1 MPPLLPVDQALA
13 RILEG
18 LPRTAIE
25 HLPLERAHGR
35 ILAAPLASRLT
46 LPEQDVSAM
55 DGYAVNAADC
65 HALISANNSE
75 QGQITL
81 TRIGESAAG
90 HPWAGRLGSG
100 EAVRIFTGAVVPDG
114 ADTIILQEDVTA
126 SAEQDGA
133 SIILTEAPI
142 TGRFIRTAGLDVK
155 AGTQILPAGTP
166 LSARA
171 LALALSTGHA
181 EAAFYARPRVGI
193 LSTGDELVSPGETPG
208 PGQIISSNAAFLA
221 AFVAACGAIAVP
233 LGIARDQPGAML
245 ASVRS
250 VRDVRSA
257 KETRDTQDTQDA
269 QDAQSGQGG
278 QGGQDAH
285 ATNGPLDL
293 IVTTGGASVGVHDH
307 IVSDLEATNTETG
320 TETGTSPKS
329 ALDFWKIAMRPGK
342 PLIYGRVDGIPL
354 LGLPGNP
361 VSSAVC
367 ALIFLRPSILHMAGG
382 APDETLLT
390 ARLATPLP
398 ANDQRQDY
406 LRARLSHDGDD
417 LPLITPFD
425 RQDSS
430 MISVLSRS
438 DALLVRPP
446 FDPARAIGD
455 LVTALPIPPRL

>member
-18 LPRTAIE
+18 LPRTASE
-25 HLPLERAHGR
+25 QLPLERAHGR

-46 LPEQDVSAM
+46 LPERDVSAM

-65 HALISANNSE
+65 QALISANNSK

-81 TRIGESAAG
+81 TRSGESAAG
-90 HPWAGRLGSG
+90 HPWTGRLGSG

-114 ADTIILQEDVTA
+114 ADAIILQEDVIA

-133 SIILTEAPI
+133 SITLTEAPI
-142 TGRFIRTAGLDVK
+142 TGRFIRPAGLDVK

-181 EAAFYARPRVGI
+181 EAAFHARPRVGI

-250 VRDVRSA
+250 VR
-257 KETRDTQDTQDA
+257 E
-269 QDAQSGQGG
+269 AQSVG
-278 QGGQDAH
+278 D
-285 ATNGPLDL
+285 GPLNL

-307 IVSDLEATNTETG
+307 IVSDLEATTTTTTTTTTNDTA
-320 TETGTSPKS
+320 TSPKS

-361 VSSAVC
+361 VSNAVC
-367 ALIFLRPSILHMAGG
+367 ALIFLRPSILQLAGG

-406 LRARLSHDGDD
+406 LRARLSHSGDD

-455 LVTALPIPPRL
+455 LVTALPIPPLL

>member
-18 LPRTAIE
+18 LPRTASE
-25 HLPLERAHGR
+25 QLPLERAHGR

-46 LPEQDVSAM
+46 LPERDVSAM

-65 HALISANNSE
+65 HALISANNSD

-81 TRIGESAAG
+81 TRSGESAAG
-90 HPWAGRLGSG
+90 HPWTGRLGSG

-114 ADTIILQEDVTA
+114 ADAIILQEDVIA

-133 SIILTEAPI
+133 SITLTEAPI
-142 TGRFIRTAGLDVK
+142 TGRFIRPAGLDVK

-181 EAAFYARPRVGI
+181 EAAFHARPRVGI

-245 ASVRS
+245 ARVRS
-250 VRDVRSA
+250 VRD
-257 KETRDTQDTQDA
+257 A
-269 QDAQSGQGG
+269 QGVGD
-278 QGGQDAH
+278 
-285 ATNGPLDL
+285 GPLDL

-307 IVSDLEATNTETG
+307 IVSDLEATTTTNTT
-320 TETGTSPKS
+320 TTTNDTATSPKS

-406 LRARLSHDGDD
+406 LRARLSHGGDD

-455 LVTALPIPPRL
+455 LVPALPIPPLL

>member
-18 LPRTAIE
+18 LPRTASE
-25 HLPLERAHGR
+25 QLPLERAHGR

-46 LPEQDVSAM
+46 LPEGDVSAM

-65 HALISANNSE
+65 HALISANNSD

-81 TRIGESAAG
+81 TRSGESAAG
-90 HPWAGRLGSG
+90 HPWTGRLGSG

-114 ADTIILQEDVTA
+114 ADAIILQEDVTA

-133 SIILTEAPI
+133 SITLTEAPI
-142 TGRFIRTAGLDVK
+142 TGRFIRPAGLDVK
-155 AGTQILPAGTP
+155 AGTEILPAGTP

-181 EAAFYARPRVGI
+181 EAAFHARPRVGI

-208 PGQIISSNAAFLA
+208 PGQIISSNAAYLA

-245 ASVRS
+245 AHVRS
-250 VRDVRSA
+250 VRDI
-257 KETRDTQDTQDA
+257 RDASEA
-269 QDAQSGQGG
+269 QGVGD
-278 QGGQDAH
+278 
-285 ATNGPLDL
+285 GPLDL

-307 IVSDLEATNTETG
+307 IVSDLEATTTD
-320 TETGTSPKS
+320 TAKSPKG

-406 LRARLSHDGDD
+406 LRARLSHSGDD

-446 FDPARAIGD
+446 FDPAIINPAG
-455 LVTALPIPPRL
+455 

>member
-18 LPRTAIE
+18 LPRTASE
-25 HLPLERAHGR
+25 QLPLERAHGR

-46 LPEQDVSAM
+46 LPERDVSAM

-65 HALISANNSE
+65 HALISANNSK

-81 TRIGESAAG
+81 TRSGESAAG
-90 HPWAGRLGSG
+90 HPWTGRLGSG

-114 ADTIILQEDVTA
+114 ADAIILQEDVIA

-133 SIILTEAPI
+133 SITLNEAPI
-142 TGRFIRTAGLDVK
+142 TGRFIRPAGLDVK

-181 EAAFYARPRVGI
+181 EAAFHARPRVGI

-250 VRDVRSA
+250 VRD
-257 KETRDTQDTQDA
+257 A
-269 QDAQSGQGG
+269 QGVGD
-278 QGGQDAH
+278 
-285 ATNGPLDL
+285 GPLDL

-307 IVSDLEATNTETG
+307 IVSDLEATTTTTTTTTTNDTA
-320 TETGTSPKS
+320 TSPKS

-390 ARLATPLP
+390 ARLATPLA

-406 LRARLSHDGDD
+406 LRARLSHSGDD

-455 LVTALPIPPRL
+455 LVTALPIPPLL

>member
-1 MPPLLPVDQALA
+1 MPPLLPVNQALA

-18 LPRTAIE
+18 LPRTDSE
-25 HLPLERAHGR
+25 QLPLERAHGR

-46 LPEQDVSAM
+46 LPERDVSAM

-65 HALISANNSE
+65 HDLIFANNNN

-90 HPWAGRLGSG
+90 HPWTGRLDSG

-114 ADTIILQEDVTA
+114 GDAIIPQEDVIA
-126 SAEQDGA
+126 SAEQNGA
-133 SIILTEAPI
+133 SITLTEAPI

-181 EAAFYARPRVGI
+181 EAAFHARPRVGI

-208 PGQIISSNAAFLA
+208 PGQIISSNAAYLA

-245 ASVRS
+245 ARVRS
-250 VRDVRSA
+250 VRNVKSL
-257 KETRDTQDTQDA
+257 RDIGDA
-269 QDAQSGQGG
+269 REAQCVG
-278 QGGQDAH
+278 D
-285 ATNGPLDL
+285 GPLDL

-307 IVSDLEATNTETG
+307 IVSDLEATTTD
-320 TETGTSPKS
+320 TATSPKS

-398 ANDQRQDY
+398 ANDQREDY
-406 LRARLSHDGDD
+406 LRARLSHSCDD

-438 DALLVRPP
+438 DALLVRQP
-446 FDPARAIGD
+446 FDPERAIGD
-455 LVTALPIPPRL
+455 LVTALPIPPLL

>member
-1 MPPLLPVDQALA
+1 MPPEPPSKTSIPPLLPVDQALA

-18 LPRTAIE
+18 LPRTASE
-25 HLPLERAHGR
+25 QLPLERAHGR

-46 LPEQDVSAM
+46 LPEGDVSAM

-65 HALISANNSE
+65 HALISANNSD

-81 TRIGESAAG
+81 TRSGESAAG
-90 HPWAGRLGSG
+90 HPWTGRLGSG

-114 ADTIILQEDVTA
+114 ADAIILQEDVIA

-133 SIILTEAPI
+133 SITLTEAPI
-142 TGRFIRTAGLDVK
+142 TGRFIRPAGLDVK
-155 AGTQILPAGTP
+155 AGTEILPAGTP

-181 EAAFYARPRVGI
+181 EAAFHARPRVGI

-245 ASVRS
+245 ARVRS
-250 VRDVRSA
+250 VRDMR
-257 KETRDTQDTQDA
+257 DA
-269 QDAQSGQGG
+269 QGVGD
-278 QGGQDAH
+278 
-285 ATNGPLDL
+285 GPLDL

-307 IVSDLEATNTETG
+307 IVSDLEATTTD
-320 TETGTSPKS
+320 TAKSPKGV
-329 ALDFWKIAMRPGK
+329 LDFWKIAMRPGK

-367 ALIFLRPSILHMAGG
+367 ALIFLRPSILQLAGG

-406 LRARLSHDGDD
+406 LRARLSHSGDD

-430 MISVLSRS
+430 MISVFSRS

-455 LVTALPIPPRL
+455 LVTALPIPPLL

>member
-18 LPRTAIE
+18 LPRTASE
-25 HLPLERAHGR
+25 QLPLERAHGR

-46 LPEQDVSAM
+46 LPEGDVSAM

-65 HALISANNSE
+65 HALISAYNSG

-81 TRIGESAAG
+81 TRSGESAAG
-90 HPWAGRLGSG
+90 HPWTGRLGSG

-114 ADTIILQEDVTA
+114 ADAIILQEDVIA

-133 SIILTEAPI
+133 SITLTEAPI
-142 TGRFIRTAGLDVK
+142 TGRFIRPAGLDVK
-155 AGTQILPAGTP
+155 AGTEILAAGTP

-181 EAAFYARPRVGI
+181 EAAFHARPRVGI
-193 LSTGDELVSPGETPG
+193 LSTGDELVCPGETPG
-208 PGQIISSNAAFLA
+208 PGQIISSNAAYLA

-245 ASVRS
+245 ARVRS
-250 VRDVRSA
+250 VRDIRDARSKRNA
-257 KETRDTQDTQDA
+257 RKGHGVGD
-269 QDAQSGQGG
+269 
-278 QGGQDAH
+278 
-285 ATNGPLDL
+285 GPLDL

-307 IVSDLEATNTETG
+307 IVSDLEDTTTETA
-320 TETGTSPKS
+320 KS
-329 ALDFWKIAMRPGK
+329 SKGELDFWKIAMRPGK
-342 PLIYGRVDGIPL
+342 PLIFGRVDGIPL

-367 ALIFLRPSILHMAGG
+367 ALIFLRPSILKLAGG
-382 APDETLLT
+382 APDKTLLT
-390 ARLATPLP
+390 ARLATRLP

-406 LRARLSHDGDD
+406 LRARLSHSGGD

-446 FDPARAIGD
+446 FDTARAIGD
-455 LVTALPIPPRL
+455 LVTALPIPPLL

>member
-1 MPPLLPVDQALA
+1 MPPDFPSKTSMPPLLPVDQALA

-18 LPRTAIE
+18 LPRTASE
-25 HLPLERAHGR
+25 QLPLERAHGR

-46 LPEQDVSAM
+46 LPERDVSAM

-65 HALISANNSE
+65 HALISANNSD

-81 TRIGESAAG
+81 TRSGESAAG
-90 HPWAGRLGSG
+90 HPWTGRLGSG

-142 TGRFIRTAGLDVK
+142 TGRFIRPAGLDVK

-193 LSTGDELVSPGETPG
+193 LSTGDELVSPGASPG
-208 PGQIISSNAAFLA
+208 PGQIISSNAAYLA

-250 VRDVRSA
+250 VRD
-257 KETRDTQDTQDA
+257 A
-269 QDAQSGQGG
+269 QGVGD
-278 QGGQDAH
+278 
-285 ATNGPLDL
+285 GPLDL

-307 IVSDLEATNTETG
+307 IVSDLEATTTTNTNDTA
-320 TETGTSPKS
+320 TSPKS

>member
-18 LPRTAIE
+18 LPRTASE
-25 HLPLERAHGR
+25 QLPLERAHGR

-46 LPEQDVSAM
+46 LPERDVSAM

-65 HALISANNSE
+65 HALISANNSD

-81 TRIGESAAG
+81 TRSGESAAG
-90 HPWAGRLGSG
+90 HPWTGRLGSG

-114 ADTIILQEDVTA
+114 ADAIILQEDVIA

-133 SIILTEAPI
+133 SITLNEAPI
-142 TGRFIRTAGLDVK
+142 TGRFIRPAGLDVK

-181 EAAFYARPRVGI
+181 EAAFHARPRVGI

-250 VRDVRSA
+250 VRD
-257 KETRDTQDTQDA
+257 A
-269 QDAQSGQGG
+269 QGVGD
-278 QGGQDAH
+278 
-285 ATNGPLDL
+285 GPLDL

-307 IVSDLEATNTETG
+307 IVSDLEATTTTTTNDTA
-320 TETGTSPKS
+320 TSPKS

-406 LRARLSHDGDD
+406 LRARLSHSGDD

-455 LVTALPIPPRL
+455 LVTALPIPPLL

>member
-1 MPPLLPVDQALA
+1 LLPVDQALA

-18 LPRTAIE
+18 LPRTASE
-25 HLPLERAHGR
+25 QLPLERAHGR

-46 LPEQDVSAM
+46 LPERDVSAM

-65 HALISANNSE
+65 HALISANNSK

-81 TRIGESAAG
+81 TRSGESAAG
-90 HPWAGRLGSG
+90 HPWTGRLGSG

-114 ADTIILQEDVTA
+114 ADAIILQEDVIA

-142 TGRFIRTAGLDVK
+142 TGRFIRPAGLDVK
-155 AGTQILPAGTP
+155 GGTQILPAGTP

-181 EAAFYARPRVGI
+181 EAAFHARPRVGI

-250 VRDVRSA
+250 VR
-257 KETRDTQDTQDA
+257 EA
-269 QDAQSGQGG
+269 QGVGD
-278 QGGQDAH
+278 
-285 ATNGPLDL
+285 GPLDL

-307 IVSDLEATNTETG
+307 IVSDLEATTTTTTNDTA
-320 TETGTSPKS
+320 TSPKS

-367 ALIFLRPSILHMAGG
+367 ALIFLRPSILHMEGG

-406 LRARLSHDGDD
+406 LRARLSHSGDD

-446 FDPARAIGD
+446 FDPARATGD
-455 LVTALPIPPRL
+455 LVTALPIPPLL

>member
-65 HALISANNSE
+65 HALISADNSE

-181 EAAFYARPRVGI
+181 EATFYARPRVGI

-208 PGQIISSNAAFLA
+208 PGQIISSNAAYLA

-250 VRDVRSA
+250 VRD
-257 KETRDTQDTQDA
+257 A
-269 QDAQSGQGG
+269 QGVGD
-278 QGGQDAH
+278 
-285 ATNGPLDL
+285 GPLDL

-307 IVSDLEATNTETG
+307 IVSDLEATTTTNTNDTA
-320 TETGTSPKS
+320 TSPKS

-390 ARLATPLP
+390 ARLATPLA

-406 LRARLSHDGDD
+406 LRARLSHSGDD

-430 MISVLSRS
+430 MISALSRS

-455 LVTALPIPPRL
+455 LVTALPIPPLL

>member
-1 MPPLLPVDQALA
+1 LLPVDQALA

-18 LPRTAIE
+18 LPRTASE
-25 HLPLERAHGR
+25 QLPLERAHGR

-46 LPEQDVSAM
+46 LPERDVSAM

-65 HALISANNSE
+65 QALISANNSKH
-75 QGQITL
+75 GQITL
-81 TRIGESAAG
+81 TRSGESAAG
-90 HPWAGRLGSG
+90 HPWTGRLGSG

-114 ADTIILQEDVTA
+114 ADAIILQEDVIA

-133 SIILTEAPI
+133 SITLTEVPI
-142 TGRFIRTAGLDVK
+142 TGRFIRPAGLDVK

-181 EAAFYARPRVGI
+181 EAAFHARPRVGI

-250 VRDVRSA
+250 VRD
-257 KETRDTQDTQDA
+257 A
-269 QDAQSGQGG
+269 QGVGD
-278 QGGQDAH
+278 
-285 ATNGPLDL
+285 GPLDL

-307 IVSDLEATNTETG
+307 IVSDLEATTTTNTT
-320 TETGTSPKS
+320 TTTNDTATSPKS

-390 ARLATPLP
+390 ARLATPLA

-406 LRARLSHDGDD
+406 LRARLSHSGDD

-455 LVTALPIPPRL
+455 LVTALPIPPLL

>member
-18 LPRTAIE
+18 LPRTASE
-25 HLPLERAHGR
+25 QLPLERAHGR

-46 LPEQDVSAM
+46 LPEREVSAM

-65 HALISANNSE
+65 HALISANNSD
-75 QGQITL
+75 QGQS
-81 TRIGESAAG
+81 TRTRSGESAAG
-90 HPWAGRLGSG
+90 HPWTGRLGSG

-133 SIILTEAPI
+133 SITLTEAPI
-142 TGRFIRTAGLDVK
+142 TGRFIRTAGHDVK

-250 VRDVRSA
+250 VRD
-257 KETRDTQDTQDA
+257 A
-269 QDAQSGQGG
+269 QGVGD
-278 QGGQDAH
+278 
-285 ATNGPLDL
+285 GPLDL

-307 IVSDLEATNTETG
+307 IVSDLEATTTTNTT
-320 TETGTSPKS
+320 TNTTDTATSPKS

-417 LPLITPFD
+417 LPLITPFH

>member
-1 MPPLLPVDQALA
+1 
-13 RILEG
+13 
-18 LPRTAIE
+18 
-25 HLPLERAHGR
+25 
-35 ILAAPLASRLT
+35 
-46 LPEQDVSAM
+46 
-55 DGYAVNAADC
+55 
-65 HALISANNSE
+65 
-75 QGQITL
+75 
-81 TRIGESAAG
+81 
-90 HPWAGRLGSG
+90 
-100 EAVRIFTGAVVPDG
+100 VVPDG
-114 ADTIILQEDVTA
+114 ADAIILQEDVIA

-142 TGRFIRTAGLDVK
+142 TGRFIRPAGLDVK

-181 EAAFYARPRVGI
+181 EAAFHARPRVGI

-250 VRDVRSA
+250 VRD
-257 KETRDTQDTQDA
+257 A
-269 QDAQSGQGG
+269 QGVGD
-278 QGGQDAH
+278 
-285 ATNGPLDL
+285 GPLDL

-307 IVSDLEATNTETG
+307 IVSDLEATTTTTTNDTA
-320 TETGTSPKS
+320 TSPKS

-390 ARLATPLP
+390 ARLATPLA

-406 LRARLSHDGDD
+406 LRARLSHGGDD

-455 LVTALPIPPRL
+455 LVTALPIPPLL

>member
-46 LPEQDVSAM
+46 LPERDVSAM

-65 HALISANNSE
+65 HALISADNSE

-181 EAAFYARPRVGI
+181 EATFYARPRVGI

-208 PGQIISSNAAFLA
+208 PGQIISSNAAYLA

-250 VRDVRSA
+250 V
-257 KETRDTQDTQDA
+257 KDA
-269 QDAQSGQGG
+269 QGVGD
-278 QGGQDAH
+278 
-285 ATNGPLDL
+285 GPLDL

-390 ARLATPLP
+390 ARLATPLA

-406 LRARLSHDGDD
+406 LRARLSHSGDD
-417 LPLITPFD
+417 LPLITPFH

-455 LVTALPIPPRL
+455 LVTALPIPPLL

>member
-18 LPRTAIE
+18 LPRTASE
-25 HLPLERAHGR
+25 HLLLERAHGR
-35 ILAAPLASRLT
+35 ILAAPLSSRLA
-46 LPEQDVSAM
+46 LPERNVSAM

-65 HALISANNSE
+65 HSLISADNSK

-81 TRIGESAAG
+81 TRSGESAAG
-90 HPWAGRLGSG
+90 HPWTGRLGSG

-114 ADTIILQEDVTA
+114 ADAIILQEDVIA
-126 SAEQDGA
+126 SAERDGA
-133 SIILTEAPI
+133 SITLTEAPI

-208 PGQIISSNAAFLA
+208 PGQIISSNAAYLA

-245 ASVRS
+245 ASI
-250 VRDVRSA
+250 RSA
-257 KETRDTQDTQDA
+257 RDAEGVGD
-269 QDAQSGQGG
+269 
-278 QGGQDAH
+278 
-285 ATNGPLDL
+285 GPLDL

-307 IVSDLEATNTETG
+307 IVSDLEATTTINTDETAI
-320 TETGTSPKS
+320 SPKS
-329 ALDFWKIAMRPGK
+329 SLDFWKIAMRPGK

-367 ALIFLRPSILHMAGG
+367 AMIFLRPSILHMAGG
-382 APDETLLT
+382 ALDETLLT
-390 ARLATPLP
+390 ARLANPLP
-398 ANDQRQDY
+398 DNDQRQDY
-406 LRARLSHDGDD
+406 LRARLSHGGDD

-446 FDPARAIGD
+446 FDRARAIGD
-455 LVTALPIPPRL
+455 LVTALPIPPLL

>member
-65 HALISANNSE
+65 HALISADNSE

-114 ADTIILQEDVTA
+114 ADAIILQEDVIA

-208 PGQIISSNAAFLA
+208 PGQIISSNAAYLA

-257 KETRDTQDTQDA
+257 KETRDTQDV
-269 QDAQSGQGG
+269 QSG

-406 LRARLSHDGDD
+406 LRARLSHSGDD

-455 LVTALPIPPRL
+455 LVTALPIPSLL

>member
-65 HALISANNSE
+65 HALISADNSE

-250 VRDVRSA
+250 AR
-257 KETRDTQDTQDA
+257 DA
-269 QDAQSGQGG
+269 QGVGD
-278 QGGQDAH
+278 
-285 ATNGPLDL
+285 GPLDL

>member
-18 LPRTAIE
+18 LPRTASE
-25 HLPLERAHGR
+25 QLPLERAHGR

-46 LPEQDVSAM
+46 LPERDVSAM

-65 HALISANNSE
+65 HALISANNSK

-81 TRIGESAAG
+81 TRSGESAAG
-90 HPWAGRLGSG
+90 HPWTGRLGSG

-114 ADTIILQEDVTA
+114 ADAIILQEDVIA

-133 SIILTEAPI
+133 SITLTEAPI
-142 TGRFIRTAGLDVK
+142 TGRFIRPAGLDVK

-181 EAAFYARPRVGI
+181 EAAFHARPRVGI

-250 VRDVRSA
+250 VRD
-257 KETRDTQDTQDA
+257 A
-269 QDAQSGQGG
+269 QGVGD
-278 QGGQDAH
+278 
-285 ATNGPLDL
+285 GPLDL

-307 IVSDLEATNTETG
+307 IVSDLEATTTTTTNDTA
-320 TETGTSPKS
+320 TSPKS

-406 LRARLSHDGDD
+406 LRARLSHSGDD

-455 LVTALPIPPRL
+455 LVTALPIPPLL

>member
-1 MPPLLPVDQALA
+1 MPPLLSVDQALA

-18 LPRTAIE
+18 LPRTASE
-25 HLPLERAHGR
+25 HLLLEHAHGR

-46 LPEQDVSAM
+46 LPEQHVSAM

-65 HALISANNSE
+65 HSLISADNSK

-81 TRIGESAAG
+81 TRSGESAAG
-90 HPWAGRLGSG
+90 HPWTGRLGSG

-114 ADTIILQEDVTA
+114 ADAIILQEDVIA

-133 SIILTEAPI
+133 SITLTKAPI

-155 AGTQILPAGTP
+155 AGTQILSAGTP

-193 LSTGDELVSPGETPG
+193 LSTGDELVSPGDTPG
-208 PGQIISSNAAFLA
+208 PGQIISSNAAYLA

-250 VRDVRSA
+250 LRDVRSV
-257 KETRDTQDTQDA
+257 RDA
-269 QDAQSGQGG
+269 QDVG
-278 QGGQDAH
+278 D
-285 ATNGPLDL
+285 GPLDL

-307 IVSDLEATNTETG
+307 IVSDLEATTTTNTNNTA
-320 TETGTSPKS
+320 TSPKS
-329 ALDFWKIAMRPGK
+329 SLDFWKIAMRPGK

-382 APDETLLT
+382 ATDETLLT

-398 ANDQRQDY
+398 DNDQRQDY
-406 LRARLSHDGDD
+406 LRARLSHGGDD

-455 LVTALPIPPRL
+455 LVTALPIPPFSSSAPKI

>member
-1 MPPLLPVDQALA
+1 MPPESPSKTSMPPLLPVDQALA

-65 HALISANNSE
+65 HALISADNSE

-181 EAAFYARPRVGI
+181 EATFYARPRVGI

-208 PGQIISSNAAFLA
+208 PGQIISSNAAYLA

-257 KETRDTQDTQDA
+257 KETRDTQDV
-269 QDAQSGQGG
+269 QSG

-329 ALDFWKIAMRPGK
+329 ALDFWKIAMRPG
-342 PLIYGRVDGIPL
+342 
-354 LGLPGNP
+354 
-361 VSSAVC
+361 
-367 ALIFLRPSILHMAGG
+367 
-382 APDETLLT
+382 
-390 ARLATPLP
+390 
-398 ANDQRQDY
+398 
-406 LRARLSHDGDD
+406 
-417 LPLITPFD
+417 
-425 RQDSS
+425 
-430 MISVLSRS
+430 
-438 DALLVRPP
+438 
-446 FDPARAIGD
+446 
-455 LVTALPIPPRL
+455 

>member
-18 LPRTAIE
+18 LPRTASE
-25 HLPLERAHGR
+25 QLPLERAHGR

-46 LPEQDVSAM
+46 LPERDVSAM

-65 HALISANNSE
+65 QALISANNSD

-81 TRIGESAAG
+81 TRSGESAAG
-90 HPWAGRLGSG
+90 HPWTGRLGSG

-114 ADTIILQEDVTA
+114 ADAIILQEDVIA

-133 SIILTEAPI
+133 SITLNEAPI
-142 TGRFIRTAGLDVK
+142 TGRFIRPAGLDVK

-181 EAAFYARPRVGI
+181 EAAFHARPRVGI

-245 ASVRS
+245 ARVRS
-250 VRDVRSA
+250 VRD
-257 KETRDTQDTQDA
+257 A
-269 QDAQSGQGG
+269 QGVGD
-278 QGGQDAH
+278 
-285 ATNGPLDL
+285 GPLDL

-307 IVSDLEATNTETG
+307 IVSDLEATTTTTTNDTA
-320 TETGTSPKS
+320 TSPKS

-390 ARLATPLP
+390 ARLATPLA

-406 LRARLSHDGDD
+406 LRARLSHSGDD

-455 LVTALPIPPRL
+455 LVTALPIPPLL

>member
-65 HALISANNSE
+65 HALISADNSE

-208 PGQIISSNAAFLA
+208 PGQIISSNAAYLA

-250 VRDVRSA
+250 VRD
-257 KETRDTQDTQDA
+257 A
-269 QDAQSGQGG
+269 QGVGD
-278 QGGQDAH
+278 
-285 ATNGPLDL
+285 GPLDL

-307 IVSDLEATNTETG
+307 IVSDLEATTTTNTNDTA
-320 TETGTSPKS
+320 TSPKS

-390 ARLATPLP
+390 ARLATPLA

>member
-18 LPRTAIE
+18 VPRTAIE

-35 ILAAPLASRLT
+35 TLAAPLASRLT

-65 HALISANNSE
+65 HALISADNSE

-133 SIILTEAPI
+133 SITLTEAPI
-142 TGRFIRTAGLDVK
+142 TGRFIRPAGLDVK

-208 PGQIISSNAAFLA
+208 PGQIISSNAAYLA

-233 LGIARDQPGAML
+233 LGIVRDQPGAML

-250 VRDVRSA
+250 VRD
-257 KETRDTQDTQDA
+257 A
-269 QDAQSGQGG
+269 QGVGD
-278 QGGQDAH
+278 
-285 ATNGPLDL
+285 GPLDL

-307 IVSDLEATNTETG
+307 IVSDLEATTTTNTNDTA
-320 TETGTSPKS
+320 TSPKS

>member
-18 LPRTAIE
+18 LPRTASE

-46 LPEQDVSAM
+46 LPERDVSAM

-65 HALISANNSE
+65 HALISANNSG

-81 TRIGESAAG
+81 TRSGESAAG
-90 HPWAGRLGSG
+90 HPWTGRLGSG

-114 ADTIILQEDVTA
+114 ADAIILQEDVIA

-133 SIILTEAPI
+133 SITLTEAPI
-142 TGRFIRTAGLDVK
+142 TGRFIRPAGLDVK
-155 AGTQILPAGTP
+155 AGTEILAAGTP

-181 EAAFYARPRVGI
+181 EAAFHARPRVGI
-193 LSTGDELVSPGETPG
+193 LSTGDELVCPGETPG
-208 PGQIISSNAAFLA
+208 PGQIISSNAAYLA

-245 ASVRS
+245 ARVRS
-250 VRDVRSA
+250 VRDIRDARS
-257 KETRDTQDTQDA
+257 KRDAREWHGVGD
-269 QDAQSGQGG
+269 
-278 QGGQDAH
+278 
-285 ATNGPLDL
+285 GPLDL

-307 IVSDLEATNTETG
+307 IVSDLEATTT
-320 TETGTSPKS
+320 TTDTAKSPKGV
-329 ALDFWKIAMRPGK
+329 LDFWKIAMRPGK

-367 ALIFLRPSILHMAGG
+367 ALIFLRPSILQLAGG

-406 LRARLSHDGDD
+406 LRARLSHSGDD

-455 LVTALPIPPRL
+455 LVTALPIPPLL

>member
-1 MPPLLPVDQALA
+1 MPPLLPVNQALA

-18 LPRTAIE
+18 LPRTASE
-25 HLPLERAHGR
+25 QLPLERAHGR

-46 LPEQDVSAM
+46 LPERDVSAM

-65 HALISANNSE
+65 HALISANNSD

-81 TRIGESAAG
+81 TRSGESAAG
-90 HPWAGRLGSG
+90 HPWTGRLGSG

-114 ADTIILQEDVTA
+114 ADAIILQEDVIA

-133 SIILTEAPI
+133 SITLTEAPI
-142 TGRFIRTAGLDVK
+142 TGRFIRPAGLDVK
-155 AGTQILPAGTP
+155 AGTEILPAGTP

-181 EAAFYARPRVGI
+181 EAAFHARPRVGI
-193 LSTGDELVSPGETPG
+193 LSTGDELVSPGETLG
-208 PGQIISSNAAFLA
+208 PGQIISSNAAYLA

-245 ASVRS
+245 AR
-250 VRDVRSA
+250 VRSA
-257 KETRDTQDTQDA
+257 RDAKSVRNIRDAKDTEDA
-269 QDAQSGQGG
+269 GGIGGIGDAREAQGVG
-278 QGGQDAH
+278 D
-285 ATNGPLDL
+285 GPLDL

-307 IVSDLEATNTETG
+307 IVSDLEATTTD
-320 TETGTSPKS
+320 TAKSPKGV
-329 ALDFWKIAMRPGK
+329 LDFWKIAMRPGK

-367 ALIFLRPSILHMAGG
+367 ALIFLRPSILQLAGG

-406 LRARLSHDGDD
+406 LRARLSHSGDD

-455 LVTALPIPPRL
+455 LVTALPIPPLL